1 MTRFARLIII
11 GLACG
16 LLFVAGCQSPSPDAA
31 GRAQQ
36 ENNAPIS
43 PGDPGVPT
51 HDM

>member
-1 MTRFARLIII
+1 MTRLARLIALV
-11 GLACG
+11 LACG
-16 LLFVAGCQSPSPDAA
+16 LLLVAACQSPSPDAA

-36 ENNAPIS
+36 GNNAPIS

>member
-1 MTRFARLIII
+1 MTKLTRLVAL

-16 LLFVAGCQSPSPDAA
+16 LLLVAACQSPSPDAA

-36 ENNAPIS
+36 ESNAPIS